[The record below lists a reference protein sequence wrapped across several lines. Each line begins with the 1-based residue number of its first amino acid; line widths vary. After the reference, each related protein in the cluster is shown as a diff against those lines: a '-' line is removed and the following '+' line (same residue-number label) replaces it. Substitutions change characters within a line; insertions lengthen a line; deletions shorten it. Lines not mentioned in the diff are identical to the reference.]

1 MGLDR
6 LERNMQAINIVTIV
20 DVIGALSSGALRD
33 NLYMADNGW
42 GSAGKG
48 TAELATACYPGQ
60 QINWVA
66 NPIDVQTAVLID
78 AITFL
83 NTDDASAAQEFVVGP
98 GLSGAP
104 QNFYWT
110 GFVPCY
116 LPPGRYGYRLKLQM
130 GRGNRST
137 MCVDTPALNVQPLG
151 RSGAA
156 P

>member
-1 MGLDR
+1 MDLDGP
-6 LERNMQAINIVTIV
+6 EKKMQAINIVTIV
-20 DVIGALSSGALRD
+20 DVIGALSSGALRN

-48 TAELATACYPGQ
+48 TAGLATACYPGQ
-60 QINWVA
+60 RINWVVHA
-66 NPIDVQTAVLID
+66 LDVQTEVRID

-83 NTDDASAAQEFVVGP
+83 KVDNTPAAEGLATGP
-98 GLSGAP
+98 GIGGART
-104 QNFYWT
+104 FYWA

-130 GRGNRST
+130 GRGKLSV
-137 MCVDTPALNVQPLG
+137 MSVDSPALDVLPPG
-151 RSGAA
+151 RSGEM